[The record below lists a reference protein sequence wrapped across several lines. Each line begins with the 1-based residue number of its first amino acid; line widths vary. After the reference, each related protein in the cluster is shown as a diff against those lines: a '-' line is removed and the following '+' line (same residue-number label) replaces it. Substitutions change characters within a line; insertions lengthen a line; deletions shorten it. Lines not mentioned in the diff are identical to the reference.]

1 MNNEV
6 NSNELLSLC
15 KRRGF
20 IWPSFELYGG
30 VAGMF
35 DYGPLGSN
43 MRNNILEVWR
53 DIYRGREGFIEID
66 SETVNPREVF
76 KASGHVDE
84 FADLI
89 TYCTK
94 CESAFRADHL
104 VKEFFDNAD
113 VLSPKQLDE
122 AFVKFDVKC
131 PECGGKLGPVEE
143 FNLMFKTTIGPGSSR
158 VGYLRPETAQGIFVN
173 YLNLYRYNR
182 EKLPL
187 GVIQTG
193 RGYRNEI
200 APRQGMIRMREFN
213 MMEVELFVDPDD
225 KNWSRFPE
233 IENDMITLVPNTG
246 TETVTMTVGEAVKK
260 GIIANKVLAYFVY
273 TTQQFLIRL
282 GVDPKRLRFRQHL
295 RDEMA
300 HYAKDCWDAEI
311 LLSFGWIEVTGIA
324 DRGCWDLS
332 RHAEFSGTE
341 LTHFKKFDEPK
352 EVETDKVKAKHKALG
367 PKFKGR
373 AKDIAEMMETKHP
386 SDIKDGKL
394 TLKIDGEEIVLDNE
408 FFEVVKVC
416 EKVSGERVVPH
427 VIEPSHGLDRIFY
440 SVLEHSYSYD
450 KKEEYT
456 VLRLA
461 PEVAPIKIG
470 IFPLMEKDG
479 LDTLA
484 LEIYKKV
491 HSTSTEAYY
500 DGSGTIGKRYARM
513 DEVGTPWCVTVD
525 YESLDGPS
533 KGTVTIRD
541 RDTTA
546 QKRIPADSVQETL
559 RSLISGK
566 RFEDL

>member
-1 MNNEV
+1 MSDDIDNNQ
-6 NSNELLSLC
+6 LLSVC

-35 DYGPLGSN
+35 DYGPLGLS
-43 MRNNILEVWR
+43 MRNNIVEIWR
-53 DIYRGREGFIEID
+53 DIYKGGEGFVEID

-94 CESAFRADHL
+94 CRNASRADHL
-104 VKEFFDNAD
+104 VKEFFENAD
-113 VLSPKQLDE
+113 VLSPAELEE
-122 AFVKFDVKC
+122 AFVKFDICC

-173 YLNLYRYNR
+173 YPNLYRYNR

-213 MMEVELFVDPDD
+213 MMEVELFVDPED
-225 KNWSRFPE
+225 KDWKKFPQ
-233 IENDMITLVPNTG
+233 IENELLTLVPNTG
-246 TETVTMTVGEAVKK
+246 DETIVISVKEAVEK
-260 GIIANKVLAYFVY
+260 GIIANRVLAYFIH
-273 TTQQFLIRL
+273 TTKQFLLRL
-282 GVDPKRLRFRQHL
+282 GIIPDKLRFRQHL
-295 RDEMA
+295 CDEMA
-300 HYAKDCWDAEI
+300 HYATDCWDAEV
-311 LLSFGWIEVTGIA
+311 LLSYGWIEITGIA

-332 RHAEFSGTE
+332 RHSEFSGAD

-352 EVETDKVKAKHKALG
+352 ETETDKIRANHKLLG
-367 PKFKGR
+367 PKFKDK
-373 AKDIAEMMETKHP
+373 AKKIAELMESKDP
-386 SDIKDGKL
+386 SDIRNGKL
-394 TLKIDGEEIVLDNE
+394 IFDADGEEIVLDKE
-408 FFEVVKVC
+408 FFEVVRVK
-416 EKVSGERVVPH
+416 EKISGERVIPH

-440 SVLEHSYSYD
+440 SVLEQSFAYD
-450 KKEEYT
+450 KEGESNT
-456 VLRLA
+456 VMKLM
-461 PEVAPIKIG
+461 PEVAPIKVG

-484 LEIYKKV
+484 EEIYNTV
-491 HSTSTEAYY
+491 HSAGTEAYY

-513 DEVGTPWCVTVD
+513 DEIGTPWCITVD
-525 YESLDGPS
+525 YESLEGPD

-541 RDTTA
+541 RDTA
-546 QKRIPADSVQETL
+546 EQRRIPIDSVSEIL
-559 RSLISGK
+559 CSLLSGS
-566 RFEDL
+566 

>member
-1 MNNEV
+1 MSNEV

-131 PECGGKLGPVEE
+131 PECGEKLGPVEE

-225 KNWSRFPE
+225 KNWSRFPD
-233 IENDMITLVPNTG
+233 IENDMIVLVPNTG
-246 TETVTMTVGEAVKK
+246 TETVTMTVGEAVRK

-273 TTQQFLIRL
+273 TTQQFLVRL

-352 EVETDKVKAKHKALG
+352 EIEIDKVKAKHKALG
-367 PKFKGR
+367 PKFKGK

-394 TLKIDGEEIVLDNE
+394 TLKVEGEEIVLDGE

-450 KKEEYT
+450 KKEDYT

-484 LEIYKKV
+484 LDIYKKV

-546 QKRIPADSVQETL
+546 QKRISADSVQETL
-559 RSLISGK
+559 RSLLSGK